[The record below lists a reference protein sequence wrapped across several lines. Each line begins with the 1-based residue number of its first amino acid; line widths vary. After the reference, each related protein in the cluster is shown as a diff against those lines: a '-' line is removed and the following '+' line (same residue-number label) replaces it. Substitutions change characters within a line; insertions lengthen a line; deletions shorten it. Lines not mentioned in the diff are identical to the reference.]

1 METKRSYGINIGA
14 SSILII
20 IVILC
25 LVCFAG
31 LSMASANADYGLSQ
45 KLAERTTAY
54 YEAGNEAQLV
64 LAQLS
69 QKLSVFYAESTD
81 KADYE
86 QKIKESLLEDSFTFF
101 VSINENQSLKV
112 SISALYPDSKDG
124 DYLEINCW
132 QVVNLTTPELDQT
145 LPVFLGD

>member
-14 SSILII
+14 SSVLII

-31 LSMASANADYGLSQ
+31 LSMASASADYRLSQ
-45 KLAERTTAY
+45 KLEERTTAY
-54 YEAGNEAQLV
+54 YGACSEAQTAMV
-64 LAQLS
+64 EVS
-69 QKLSVFYAESTD
+69 EKLSGFYTESSD

-86 QKIKESLLEDSFTFF
+86 KKIKESLPQDSFTFYI
-101 VSINENQSLKV
+101 SINENQSLKV
-112 SISALYPDSKDG
+112 SLEALYPDSKDG
-124 DYLEINCW
+124 DYLKITCW

-145 LPVFLGD
+145 LPVFLSD

>member
-31 LSMASANADYGLSQ
+31 LSMASANADYRLSQ

-54 YEAGNEAQLV
+54 YEACSEAQSV
-64 LAQLS
+64 LAELS
-69 QKLSVFYAESTD
+69 EKLSGFYAESND
-81 KADYE
+81 RVDYE
-86 QKIKESLLEDSFTFF
+86 KKIKESLLQDSFTFF

-112 SISALYPDSKDG
+112 SVEAFYPDSKDG
-124 DYLEINCW
+124 DYLEVTCW
-132 QVVNLTTPELDQT
+132 QVVNLTAPELDQT

>member
-1 METKRSYGINIGA
+1 MGTKKSYGINIGA

-31 LSMASANADYGLSQ
+31 LSMSSANADYRLSQ

-64 LAQLS
+64 LARLS
-69 QKLSVFYAESTD
+69 EELSAFYAKSSD
-81 KADYE
+81 RADYE
-86 QKIKESLLEDSFTFF
+86 QKIKESLTEDSFTFLI
-101 VSINENQSLKV
+101 SMNENQSLKV
-112 SISALYPDSKDG
+112 SIMPVYPDSADG
-124 DYLEINCW
+124 DYLRVTCW
-132 QVVNLTTPELDQT
+132 QVVNLTTPEMDQT